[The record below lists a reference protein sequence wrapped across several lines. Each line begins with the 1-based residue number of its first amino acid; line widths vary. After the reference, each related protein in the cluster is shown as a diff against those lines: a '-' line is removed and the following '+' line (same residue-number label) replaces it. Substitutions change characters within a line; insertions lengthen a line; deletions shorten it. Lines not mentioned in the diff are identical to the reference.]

1 MRISLLCFLFWP
13 FLIFSQEERIID
25 EVVAQ
30 VGSEIILLSDIE
42 GNLRQMQSYQKNLPP
57 DAYCFILE
65 NLLVGKLMV
74 NQAKLDSVEVTDDEV
89 ETQMQARMD
98 QIMSALGGDREQFIA
113 YYGKTPEELQE
124 EVREDMRDMLLENKM
139 KEQIVSKI
147 AITPTE
153 VIRFFNAI
161 PKDSLP
167 YYSAEV
173 EVSEIVIKPVANEAT
188 KQATHKR
195 LEEIRKRIIAGED
208 FAKLAQLNSDDESG
222 KEGGNLGWAVRGQ
235 YVPEFEAVAFNLEIN
250 ELSEIVET
258 EFGYHLLQLLD
269 RRGNRI
275 NARHILL
282 IPEIGDEDKLV
293 AKSKLDSVRTLI
305 LADSITFEEAVSQY
319 SDAKEMSYNNGGRV
333 FNFKTSN
340 TYFEVKDLDPDIY
353 FAIENIKVGDISTPQ
368 EYLGQRGDTRYRLL
382 KLMSKTTPHQA
393 NLKQDYAKMQSLSKD
408 AKRNDFLN
416 TWIKGK
422 IDDTFMVIDRA
433 YRTCPNLAVW
443 KNKE

>member
-13 FLIFSQEERIID
+13 LFIFSQEERIID

-65 NLLVGKLMV
+65 NLLVQKLMV
-74 NQAKLDSVEVTDDEV
+74 NQAKLDSVAVTDEEV

-98 QIMSALGGDREQFIA
+98 QIMSVLGGDREQFIA

-153 VIRFFNAI
+153 VIRFFNSI

-173 EVSEIVIKPVANEAT
+173 EVSEIVVKPVANEAT
-188 KQATHKR
+188 KKATYKQ
-195 LEEIRKRIIAGED
+195 LEDIRKRIVAGED
-208 FAKLAQLNSDDESG
+208 FAKLAQLNSDDDSG

-258 EFGYHLLQLLD
+258 EFGYHLLQLLN

-282 IPEIGDEDKLV
+282 IPEISDEDKL
-293 AKSKLDSVRTLI
+293 AAQSKLDSVRALI
-305 LADSITFEEAVSQY
+305 LADSITFEEAVLKY
-319 SDAKEMSYNNGGRV
+319 SDSKEMSYNNGGRV

-353 FAIENIKVGDISTPQ
+353 FAIENLKVGDISTPQ

-393 NLKQDYAKMQSLSKD
+393 NLKQDYAKMQNLSKE

-422 IDDTFMVIDRA
+422 IDDTYMVISQA
-433 YRTCPNLAVW
+433 YRTCPNLDVW